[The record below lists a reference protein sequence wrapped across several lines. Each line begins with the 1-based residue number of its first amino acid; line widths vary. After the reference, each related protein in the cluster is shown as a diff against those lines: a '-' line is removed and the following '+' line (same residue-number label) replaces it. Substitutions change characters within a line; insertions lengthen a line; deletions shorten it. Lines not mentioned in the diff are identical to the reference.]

1 MPRMSDFF
9 GALNSG
15 NVRFT
20 YARINGD
27 GPMPTSISCPEG
39 IKSDPDGRYNFN
51 NTLLSSI
58 APYAG
63 PKEGRMGSDRN
74 YQQIPHRKQY
84 PVPKI
89 YLPEPA

>member
-1 MPRMSDFF
+1 MPHMSDFF

-20 YARINGD
+20 DARINGD
-27 GPMPTSISCPEG
+27 GPLPTSISGLEG
-39 IKSDPDGRYNFN
+39 INCDPDGHYNFN
-51 NTLLSSI
+51 DTLLSSI

-63 PKEGRMGSDRN
+63 PKEGSMGSDRN
-74 YQQIPHRKQY
+74 YQQIPHPKQY

-89 YLPEPA
+89 YLPEPS